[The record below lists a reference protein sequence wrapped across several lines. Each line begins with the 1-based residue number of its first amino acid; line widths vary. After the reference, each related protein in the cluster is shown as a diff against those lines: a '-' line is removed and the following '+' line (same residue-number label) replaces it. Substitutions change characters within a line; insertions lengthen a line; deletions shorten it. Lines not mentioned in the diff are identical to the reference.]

1 MIQLKTWL
9 FVLALALAASIGG
22 GLGVVIAKQEPSSG
36 PVAVCPPVPPQ
47 PGVSSGKELKRG
59 TVENTQRDKEY

>member
-22 GLGVVIAKQEPSSG
+22 GLGVVIAKQGPG
-36 PVAVCPPVPPQ
+36 PVAECLPITPQ
-47 PGVSSGKELKRG
+47 PGVSSGKEFKRG

>member
-22 GLGVVIAKQEPSSG
+22 GLGVVIAKQGPAEPG
-36 PVAVCPPVPPQ
+36 AVCPTTMPQ